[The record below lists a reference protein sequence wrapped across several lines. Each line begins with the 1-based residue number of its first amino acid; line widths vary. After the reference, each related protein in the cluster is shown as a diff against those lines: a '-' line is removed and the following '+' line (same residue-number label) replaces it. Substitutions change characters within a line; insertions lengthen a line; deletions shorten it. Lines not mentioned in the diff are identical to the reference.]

1 MYIRITAVIIISVL
15 FPAIGPAQQ
24 KSGGCDRACL
34 ESYVDRY
41 MDAMLDNDPSL
52 ELFSRGC
59 KFTENGVRLP
69 LGSEGLW
76 FGMSAKG
83 IYKFYVPDT
92 DTQQVAF
99 IGTAREGEASKQGD
113 AALVAVAVRLK
124 IVAG

>member
-1 MYIRITAVIIISVL
+1 MD
-15 FPAIGPAQQ
+15 
-24 KSGGCDRACL
+24 K
-34 ESYVDRY
+34 Y
-41 MDAMLDNDPSL
+41 MDAMLENDPSL
-52 ELFSRGC
+52 ELFSRDC

-83 IYKFYVPDT
+83 NYKFYVPDT
-92 DTQQVAF
+92 ETQQVAF
-99 IGTAREGEASKQGD
+99 IGTAREGEANKQGD